1 MKLGQL
7 DQAITS
13 REGEIMES
21 RKNME
26 LIKMR
31 MPGESYEAKALR
43 MSQSS
48 LGPPNRPIPRGK
60 SYSSIKLQQVGGN
73 GGEGTVNKLRSRGYS
88 LSKLKVV

>member
-31 MPGESYEAKALR
+31 MPGESYETKALR
-43 MSQSS
+43 
-48 LGPPNRPIPRGK
+48 I
-60 SYSSIKLQQVGGN
+60 
-73 GGEGTVNKLRSRGYS
+73 
-88 LSKLKVV
+88 